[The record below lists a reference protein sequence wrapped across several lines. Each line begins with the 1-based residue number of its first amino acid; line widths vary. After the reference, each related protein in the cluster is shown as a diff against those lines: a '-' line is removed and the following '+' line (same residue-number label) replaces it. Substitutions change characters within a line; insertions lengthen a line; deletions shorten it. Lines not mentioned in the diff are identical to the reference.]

1 MTVSMIN
8 IIEEDMNKCL
18 NKLQENSK
26 TELNE
31 IKEIMHDIKEEFLKI
46 EKLKKNQIE
55 ILEK

>member
-1 MTVSMIN
+1 
-8 IIEEDMNKCL
+8 
-18 NKLQENSK
+18 LQENSK